1 MNRPGACDDCLRR
14 AWLVAGLA
22 DRIEAGL
29 GSARREARELLAL
42 EDERLAEAV
51 AAGDAERILETARA
65 ADTAA
70 AREAVERTGLWA
82 SCRHDAVY
90 PGRLRDA
97 RDAPAVL
104 FGRGSEGLLR
114 ELSEEPAVVTIVGT
128 RRPSAHG
135 RDLAESL
142 GARLARAGAVI
153 VSGMAHG
160 IDSAS
165 HEGALSAAG
174 RTVAVLGGG
183 AEIPSPRGQAR
194 VYRRIANEG
203 LIVSELPPGTAPRRW
218 TFPARNRIMAALGR
232 MTVVVEARSR
242 SGSLITAAIA
252 QDLGRDVGAV
262 PGRVGDAGAEGTNE
276 LLRAGAHVVRGP
288 EDVLDALLGAGAGRA
303 TIASS
308 RGGSSLEPELAAVL
322 AAVST
327 GSASCDEVARTCELG
342 APAAASALVRLELA
356 GLVRSDSAGRYRLP
370 A

>member
-51 AAGDAERILETARA
+51 AAGDAERILRTARA

-70 AREAVERTGLWA
+70 AREAVERTDLWA
-82 SCRHDAVY
+82 SCRHDAAY

-104 FGRGSEGLLR
+104 FGRGDEGLLH

-165 HEGALSAAG
+165 HEGALRAAG

-183 AEIPSPRGQAR
+183 AEVPSPRGQAR
-194 VYRRIANEG
+194 VYRRIADEG

-218 TFPARNRIMAALGR
+218 TFPARNRIW
-232 MTVVVEARSR
+232 
-242 SGSLITAAIA
+242 
-252 QDLGRDVGAV
+252 
-262 PGRVGDAGAEGTNE
+262 P
-276 LLRAGAHVVRGP
+276 P
-288 EDVLDALLGAGAGRA
+288 
-303 TIASS
+303 
-308 RGGSSLEPELAAVL
+308 
-322 AAVST
+322 
-327 GSASCDEVARTCELG
+327 
-342 APAAASALVRLELA
+342 
-356 GLVRSDSAGRYRLP
+356 SAG
-370 A
+370 